1 MLRYAFT
8 RNHKAMKPFCSEFRL
23 VVTVLLILL
32 DFSSD
37 FLFLSQLMGQSD
49 LEYGRILV
57 YGSCAALGFP
67 ILLNSLYLMKF
78 LKCPEMVDFWFF
90 FKRNTLGCVIVFV
103 LSILNTSM
111 FCLFS
116 SHLLGLSLFNV
127 RIPNRVKYRALAGS
141 LITHVFEDLPQ
152 LVIMI
157 LSIIG
162 SPRGITVI
170 TTISIFASSISL
182 LVGVTRAFCLNLMS
196 HTVDN
201 LQRAEVEQDKR
212 RTVELQARE
221 LEVQHFL
228 DFTCSVF
235 FL

>member
-8 RNHKAMKPFCSEFRL
+8 RNHKAMKPCCSEFRL
-23 VVTVLLILL
+23 VVAVLLILL

-127 RIPNRVKYRALAGS
+127 RIPNRVKYRALAGRFTTAGHNDS
-141 LITHVFEDLPQ
+141 KHHWQSQGHYCDYYHFDLC
-152 LVIMI
+152 L
-157 LSIIG
+157 LNFS
-162 SPRGITVI
+162 
-170 TTISIFASSISL
+170 ASWCDESL
-182 LVGVTRAFCLNLMS
+182 LFKPYVTHS
-196 HTVDN
+196 
-201 LQRAEVEQDKR
+201 
-212 RTVELQARE
+212 
-221 LEVQHFL
+221 
-228 DFTCSVF
+228 
-235 FL
+235 